1 MSGFRN
7 MTALA
12 ALVVGLGGCSGDPG
26 FTGVPGVR
34 EAEAGEVASCRY
46 VSNIAMTPGVFGPL
60 ADQGL
65 KYARNKIKE
74 DALNLGANTVVFE
87 KVSPGADVY
96 RVTATAYSC

>member
-1 MSGFRN
+1 MKGILG
-7 MTALA
+7 LA
-12 ALVVGLGGCSGDPG
+12 FVSALVAGLAGCTSDPG

-34 EAEAGEVASCRY
+34 EAEAGAVASCRY

-65 KYARNKIKE
+65 KYARNKIKQ
-74 DALNLGANTVVFE
+74 DAQNLGANTVVFD
-87 KVSPGADVY
+87 KVVPGADVY